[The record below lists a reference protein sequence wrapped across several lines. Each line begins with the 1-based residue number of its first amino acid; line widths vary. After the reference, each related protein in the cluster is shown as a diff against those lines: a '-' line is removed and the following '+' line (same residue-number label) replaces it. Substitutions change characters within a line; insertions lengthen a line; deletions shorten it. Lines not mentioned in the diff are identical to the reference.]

1 DAEFRTTAEGIY
13 VAGEPTGVAGAER
26 SWAEGQVAG
35 QCIAESLGAAVD
47 PERRAQANRVLA
59 SSNRFSAVMQHMFEP
74 RRKALAELSRPDEV
88 FICRCEL
95 VTSGRL
101 EAALAENPFVS
112 SANAVKLECRS
123 GMGPC
128 QGRYCEGTVSARI
141 ALARQSCIEEAGYFH
156 AILPTRPVPLRA
168 YCDMAG
174 GERSLDL
181 GVTSV
186 SDM

>member
-35 QCIAESLGAAVD
+35 QCIAESLGATVD

-59 SSNRFSAVMQHMFEP
+59 SSNRFSAVMQHMFVP

-101 EAALAENPFVS
+101 AAAPGEHLFVS
-112 SANAVKLECRS
+112 SAYAVKLACRS
-123 GMGPC
+123 GLDVC
-128 QGRYCEGTVSARI
+128 QPRYHAVTVPARI
-141 ALARQSCIEEAGYFH
+141 ALFRQSCIREAGYFH
-156 AILPTRPVPLRA
+156 ENLPTKPVPLRA
-168 YCDMAG
+168 YCAMAG
-174 GERSLDL
+174 G
-181 GVTSV
+181 
-186 SDM
+186 